1 MFKKLF
7 SGLLGGGSKSATK
20 AVTNAAE
27 PVEYKGYSIVSQPDQ
42 QSGQYRVSGW
52 ISKADS
58 NGEPRELR
66 FERSD
71 MLPGRD
77 ACDAMMVTKAQR
89 FIDEV
94 GDEMFKPDPRHAG
107 SEPTVTDSQ
116 QTPSA

>member
-7 SGLLGGGSKSATK
+7 SGLLGGDSKSA
-20 AVTNAAE
+20 TNAAE

-71 MLPGRD
+71 MLPSRD

-107 SEPTVTDSQ
+107 SEPTMADNQ

>member
-7 SGLLGGGSKSATK
+7 SGLLGGSAK
-20 AVTNAAE
+20 DVSEGGTNAAE
-27 PVEYKGYSIVSQPDQ
+27 PVEYKDYLIVSQPDN

-52 ISKADS
+52 IRKLDS
-58 NGEPRELR
+58 EGVTHEHR

-77 ACDAMMVTKAQR
+77 ACDAMMITKAQR

-94 GDEMFKPDPRHAG
+94 GEDMFTTDPRQG
-107 SEPTVTDSQ
+107 SES
-116 QTPSA
+116 